1 MAFKFK
7 PVFGYTVVYVENV
20 AKSVDFYAKA
30 SGYNVRRLDES
41 HSYYK
46 CIYSL
51 KNIMGCEGFNFG
63 YRCGELESGQ
73 TTIAFTPKY
82 QHETDKLTGAV
93 QVPRSD
99 SERTPMEL
107 CFVYSHVDTAY
118 KRAVAVRQPEKKEWG
133 QRVDY
138 VRDIDGITVRMGS
151 HVHPPKQA

>member
-41 HSYYK
+41 H
-46 CIYSL
+46 
-51 KNIMGCEGFNFG
+51 
-63 YRCGELESGQ
+63 RCGELESGQ

-118 KRAVAVRQPEKKEWG
+118 KRAVAVSQPEKKEWG